1 MLVFFLFLLQIPTT
15 PAGWL
20 AISEE
25 SEISLNFPHCLG
37 AMDWKHVL
45 FQAPVS
51 SGSDFYSYNSTF
63 RIVLFTLVAANYNI
77 LFVIEVPKEEFQM
90 EASSA
95 IVN

>member
-1 MLVFFLFLLQIPTT
+1 MPTT

-20 AISEE
+20 AISEDF
-25 SEISLNFPHCLG
+25 EISLNFPHCLG

-45 FQAPVS
+45 FQAPVN
-51 SGSDFYSYNSTF
+51 SGSDFYSYKSTF
-63 RIVLFTLVAANYNI
+63 RIVLFALADENYNI
-77 LFVIEVPKEEFQM
+77 LFVIEVAKEEFQM